1 MALLVDAPFPVDLQ
15 VHSTCSDGTDTPA
28 ALVAK
33 AARLGVRVLALTD
46 HDSVLGI
53 DEALAAGATHGV
65 EIVPALEFSTTADT
79 ARDLLDINILGY
91 GIDHQHPA
99 LCSTLTR
106 VIESRVEQK
115 VRQVERL
122 QGYGIDVPV
131 DEVLAEALGV
141 PGRVHIARV
150 ALRRNPERFA
160 DIDDVFRQFLAT
172 DAPNSVYVRRTFS
185 LSVFDAIALTH
196 VAGGLAVLAHPGSYV
211 RIPNIDSVIE
221 RLAMAGL
228 DGLEVCYTYGQNRGH
243 KGASSVAVAKVVAH
257 FDALADACGLFKTG
271 GSDYHGTTKPGIEI
285 GQAGL
290 TETEWGVVNDRLT
303 TGNLPSAI
311 DH

>member
-1 MALLVDAPFPVDLQ
+1 MTAAFPVDLQ

-28 ALVAK
+28 ALVAQ

-53 DEALAAGATHGV
+53 DEALAAGAEHGV
-65 EIVPALEFSTTADT
+65 EILPALEFSTTANA

-91 GIDHQHPA
+91 GIDHHHPELRSILA
-99 LCSTLTR
+99 R
-106 VIESRVEQK
+106 IESRVEQK
-115 VRQVERL
+115 VRQVQRL
-122 QGYGIDVPV
+122 QGYDIDVPV
-131 DEVLAEALGV
+131 DEVLAEAQGV
-141 PGRVHIARV
+141 PGRVHIAHV
-150 ALRRNPERFA
+150 ALRRNPWRFT

-172 DAPNSVYVRRTFS
+172 DAPNSVYVRREFS

-196 VAGGLAVLAHPGSYV
+196 AAGGRAVLAHPGSYV
-211 RIPNIDSVIE
+211 RIRDIDSVIE
-221 RLAMAGL
+221 RLALAGL
-228 DGLEVCYTYGQNRGH
+228 DGLEVRYTYGQNRGH
-243 KGASSVAVAKVVAH
+243 KGASPAAVAQVVSH

-290 TETEWGVVNDRLT
+290 TEREWEIVNDRLT
-303 TGNLPSAI
+303 IGNPPSTI